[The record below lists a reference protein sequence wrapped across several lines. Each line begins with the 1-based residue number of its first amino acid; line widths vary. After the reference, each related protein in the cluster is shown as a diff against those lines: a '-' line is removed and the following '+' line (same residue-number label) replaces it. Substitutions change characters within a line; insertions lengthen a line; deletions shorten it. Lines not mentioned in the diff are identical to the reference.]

1 MNFSKAS
8 AARFALQLQADEEA
22 RAQMEARAPMRM
34 CVGSEFDHETL
45 NRSRSRA
52 VQLEG
57 EWRVSVEAKLLSSMQ
72 LAERQQYELQA
83 QDAEDLPA
91 LARRVMRGYFFEE
104 LLGQN
109 LAAEVAEGRRM
120 EQDSFIIIPF
130 YMHPI
135 FLELVLTMCRR
146 SWKSSRGVWQ
156 LALLLNHS
164 AATCVRKL
172 MLG

>member
-1 MNFSKAS
+1 
-8 AARFALQLQADEEA
+8 
-22 RAQMEARAPMRM
+22 MRM

-45 NRSRSRA
+45 NRSRSQA

-130 YMHPI
+130 
-135 FLELVLTMCRR
+135 TCTQS
-146 SWKSSRGVWQ
+146 SWSLS
-156 LALLLNHS
+156 
-164 AATCVRKL
+164 
-172 MLG
+172 